1 MKRRTTEYVAMNTH
15 RCTAC
20 WKCVEKCPKRVIG
33 KVGFLWHR
41 HVIFKNADACIGC
54 GKCIKTCPN
63 RVFFKPDEVASI
75 HKVNTGVSF
84 RIERL
89 LPMTFIVSAVTG
101 IGLHVAGH
109 GISHETWHNWAV
121 AHVLSS
127 FLWFLSVAVHVK
139 HRRHWY
145 KTLVSKGFTGNHW
158 ITFFLTIL
166 FLTVTVTGIF
176 LIAYVEGANSS
187 IGLWHYK
194 LGIFLLVLSLIHA
207 LWRK

>member
-1 MKRRTTEYVAMNTH
+1 MKRIMTGYVAMNTH

-20 WKCVEKCPKRVIG
+20 WKCVETCPKKVIG

-54 GKCIKTCPN
+54 GKCVKTCPN
-63 RVFFKPDEVASI
+63 GVFFKPNEAVSA
-75 HKVNTGVSF
+75 HKANTGISF
-84 RIERL
+84 I
-89 LPMTFIVSAVTG
+89 ISAVTG
-101 IGLHVAGH
+101 IGLHIAGH
-109 GISHETWHNWAV
+109 GTGHETWHNWAV
-121 AHVLSS
+121 AHVVSS
-127 FLWFLSVAVHVK
+127 FLWLLSVAAHVRR
-139 HRRHWY
+139 HRHWY
-145 KTLVSKGFTGNHW
+145 KTIVSKGFTGNHW

-166 FLTVTVTGIF
+166 FLPVTVTGIF

-194 LGIFLLVLSLIHA
+194 LGIFLLLFSLIHI